1 MVLGGAT
8 TRFRLFKGGTLGSMD
23 NEQFNDVGI
32 LNVLANLQ
40 RSGMLHE
47 DDRRELADRLSPWG
61 KARVEDFLKAQDV
74 SIAARVHKP

>member
-1 MVLGGAT
+1 MRSDDLISAIDGSKLGT
-8 TRFRLFKGGTLGSMD
+8 MS
-23 NEQFNDVGI
+23 NERFNDVGI

-47 DDRRELADRLSPWG
+47 DDRRELVDRLSPWG
-61 KARVEDFLKAQDV
+61 KARVEDILKAQDV

>member
-1 MVLGGAT
+1 LISAIDGGKLGNM
-8 TRFRLFKGGTLGSMD
+8 S

-47 DDRRELADRLSPWG
+47 DDRRELVDRVSPWG
-61 KARVEDFLKAQDV
+61 KARVEDILKARDV
-74 SIAARVHKP
+74 SLAARVHKP